1 MQRCLAR
8 AAILCLAVLGAALLP
23 GVLAAQTTIYPVV
36 ITSQQGMEKQMAVL
50 HGSARAAIE
59 ASADYRLGGGDT
71 VMYGIPASSLDFVSQ
86 AQSLFDTAKADYE
99 NLELDSAIEKL
110 NLSMGKL
117 EGGAAY
123 LTDLSMATHILYYL
137 GVCHSFNGDEAMSS
151 EAFLRAY
158 VLAPDKKPDPDV
170 FPPDVIDMFNIAVS
184 GVHGIGT
191 GTLSVNSDPG
201 ATQVYLDGKFM
212 GLTPVTIDN
221 IVAGKHF
228 VRLVHVGYQL
238 NGQTVVIKTDKTQ
251 TINAKLFPAY
261 NASKVFTLADG
272 LPAQLVK
279 GVDVAA
285 PSLGSICTS
294 LGVSQ
299 LLIIWVTS
307 GDASYLSAS
316 FFVYDSLRAAVIAQ
330 RQGDSLPVQEGML
343 SMKGDELSRN
353 TLLAA
358 LQADAAG
365 TGVVTVIGGPTTG
378 GGAGGGEGG
387 VKSSVASKWWFWL
400 ALIGGAAVIGG
411 ATTAG
416 VCLGTD
422 ACSGGGPS
430 GPGGSGDL
438 IFEF

>member
-1 MQRCLAR
+1 MQRCLASV
-8 AAILCLAVLGAALLP
+8 ATLWPAVLVVALLP
-23 GVLAAQTTIYPVV
+23 GPAAAQTTIYPVV

-59 ASADYRLGGGDT
+59 TSADYSLGGGDT
-71 VMYGIPASSLDFVSQ
+71 VMYGIPPNSQDFLGQ
-86 AQSLFDTAKADYE
+86 AGSLFETAKTEYE

-110 NLSMGKL
+110 DLAMGKL

-123 LTDLSMATHILYYL
+123 LTDLSMATDILYYL
-137 GVCHSFNGDEAMSS
+137 GVCHSFNGDEAKSN

-170 FPPDVIDMFNIAVS
+170 FPPDVIDMFDAAISN
-184 GVHGIGT
+184 VHGIGT
-191 GTLSVNSDPG
+191 GSLSVSSEPG
-201 ATQVYLDGKFM
+201 AAQVYLDGSFM

-238 NGQTVVIKTDKTQ
+238 SGQTAVVQSGQTQ
-251 TINAKLFPAY
+251 TVSAKLFPAY
-261 NASKVFTLADG
+261 NASKVFTLAEG

-294 LGVSQ
+294 LGVNQ
-299 LLIIWVTS
+299 LLIVWITS

-316 FFVYDSLRAAVIAQ
+316 FFVYDSMRSAVIAQ
-330 RQGDSLPVQEGML
+330 RQGDSLPVQEGAL

-353 TLLAA
+353 ALQAA
-358 LQADAAG
+358 LQAGVAG
-365 TGVVTVIGGPTTG
+365 TGVVTVIGGPT
-378 GGAGGGEGG
+378 GGGEGG
-387 VKSSVASKWWFWL
+387 GEGGGKSSVASKWWFWL
-400 ALIGGAAVIGG
+400 ALIGGAAAIGG

-422 ACSGGGPS
+422 ACKGGGPS